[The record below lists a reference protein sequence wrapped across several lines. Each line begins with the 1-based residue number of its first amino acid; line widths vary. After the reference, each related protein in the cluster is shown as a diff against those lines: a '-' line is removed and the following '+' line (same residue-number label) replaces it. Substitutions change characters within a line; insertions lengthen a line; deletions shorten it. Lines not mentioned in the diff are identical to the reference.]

1 LHSLS
6 MTVAIPSR
14 KQHMDQQEFFRLFDR
29 AFAIRSRELL
39 RRERMIRSAA
49 SRNPRAPMKPR
60 MELFD
65 DPESSIITAQVEVPG
80 MKTSDVS
87 LQIQEERLVVSGERR
102 PTLAVGERRNGDE
115 APVQP
120 ATDSGTQTPVPAGN
134 TPNTPTPHP
143 NKFPVQELKYG
154 KFLREICI
162 PTGLRV
168 NEISASMV
176 DGMLTITWPRTSAA
190 ERARSIEV
198 D

>member
-1 LHSLS
+1 
-6 MTVAIPSR
+6 
-14 KQHMDQQEFFRLFDR
+14 
-29 AFAIRSRELL
+29 
-39 RRERMIRSAA
+39 
-49 SRNPRAPMKPR
+49 

-168 NEISASMV
+168 CQSCTFCLEQGTHSHLYRSMKYLPQWWTECSPLLGHALQPLSV
-176 DGMLTITWPRTSAA
+176 LVPSRLIDCHIRDTGLPTLFRFIIRYI
-190 ERARSIEV
+190 RAIMV
-198 D
+198 IHYTVL